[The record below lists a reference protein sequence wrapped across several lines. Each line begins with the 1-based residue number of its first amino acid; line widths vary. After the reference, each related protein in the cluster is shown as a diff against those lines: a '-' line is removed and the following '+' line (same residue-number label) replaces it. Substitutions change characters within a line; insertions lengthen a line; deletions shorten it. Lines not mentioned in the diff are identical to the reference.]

1 MKNLT
6 LVFCLILIGS
16 VATYAQS
23 YTETVWNQIQ
33 NSYES
38 ASDDGYSMKNYVIGA
53 IDENEDNTWTF
64 YFNSGTDYLLRGF
77 CDEDC
82 NDLDLYLYDS
92 ESNEIDS
99 DIEDDDFP
107 LIYFSPEKP
116 GRYKIEISMFSCE
129 VEPGYWG
136 LAMFEQ

>member
-38 ASDDGYSMKNYVIGA
+38 ASDDGYSMKI
-53 IDENEDNTWTF
+53 T
-64 YFNSGTDYLLRGF
+64 LLVRSMKTKTILG
-77 CDEDC
+77 
-82 NDLDLYLYDS
+82 LS
-92 ESNEIDS
+92 ISTVA
-99 DIEDDDFP
+99 
-107 LIYFSPEKP
+107 LIIY
-116 GRYKIEISMFSCE
+116 
-129 VEPGYWG
+129 
-136 LAMFEQ
+136 

>member
-53 IDENEDNTWTF
+53 IDEDEDNIGLSISTVA
-64 YFNSGTDYLLRGF
+64 
-77 CDEDC
+77 
-82 NDLDLYLYDS
+82 
-92 ESNEIDS
+92 
-99 DIEDDDFP
+99 
-107 LIYFSPEKP
+107 LIIY
-116 GRYKIEISMFSCE
+116 
-129 VEPGYWG
+129 
-136 LAMFEQ
+136 

>member
-53 IDENEDNTWTF
+53 IDEDEDNTWTF
-64 YFNSGTDYLLRGF
+64 NFNSGTDYLLRGF

-107 LIYFSPEKP
+107 LIYFTPEKS
-116 GRYKIEISMFSCE
+116 GHYKIEISMFSCK
-129 VEPGYWG
+129 VEPCYWG